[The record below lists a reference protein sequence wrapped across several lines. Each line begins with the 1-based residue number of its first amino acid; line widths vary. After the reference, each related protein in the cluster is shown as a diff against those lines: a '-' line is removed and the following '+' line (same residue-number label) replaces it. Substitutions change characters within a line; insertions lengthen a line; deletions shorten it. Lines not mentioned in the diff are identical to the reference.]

1 MNDRVTLPL
10 LLDDGQPIDRDTLPP
25 KGCAGDL
32 IAVRPCPRYQC
43 RYHLHPQDERPGRPH
58 SAGARPPVTLRRE
71 GPSCMYDEIATN
83 PDGLTADDVG
93 EAFGIVGERVRQ
105 LEHRGALKWEAV
117 MFVKSAMEELRS
129 RMPQGAVIDHV
140 MAHNDHQLPNQHFVT
155 VVVTVD
161 PKQDKRERKAFSGVM
176 VRKARTRAK

>member
-1 MNDRVTLPL
+1 
-10 LLDDGQPIDRDTLPP
+10 
-25 KGCAGDL
+25 
-32 IAVRPCPRYQC
+32 
-43 RYHLHPQDERPGRPH
+43 
-58 SAGARPPVTLRRE
+58 
-71 GPSCMYDEIATN
+71 MYDEIATN

-117 MFVKSAMEELRS
+117 MFVKSAMEELRA
-129 RMPQGAVIDHV
+129 RMPQGAVIDNV

-176 VRKARTRAK
+176 VRKARARK